1 MAKKDKKVK
10 MNAKQFG
17 LWIEEQAGAKFR
29 PGPGRIDC
37 VVNIDHIEPGNF
49 AALYAVDSAT
59 GLVVVEL
66 VSSFSSE
73 DQAWQALQ
81 DESSPAHPPRF
92 YAEWLGEQYLTD
104 KTARVERLEI

>member
-1 MAKKDKKVK
+1 MAKKVK
-10 MNAKQFG
+10 INAKQFG
-17 LWIEEQAGAKFR
+17 LWIEEQAGAELR
-29 PGPGRIDC
+29 LGPGRTDC
-37 VVNIDHIEPGNF
+37 VVNIDHIEPGKF

-66 VSSFSSE
+66 VSSFVSE

-92 YAEWLGEQYLTD
+92 YAEWVGEQYLTD
-104 KTARVERLEI
+104 KTAQVEQLEI